1 MVGTGRRGRRK
12 GVTVRAG
19 SVAEARKEAGLTLAE
34 VADGK
39 VSRTAIHLIEKG
51 RALPSMETLEHIAE
65 QTHKPLDFFVQ
76 SPDSVSPLVA
86 RDRLQ
91 VAKRHLVEAL
101 ALDDVTR
108 VPRVQAKICVV
119 LAQIEEWS
127 NNQPRADELFDMA
140 IRIQEESGE
149 PYQLLDAHM
158 AYAEL
163 LEARPDFISATEHWR
178 LAAKIG
184 KIAAIGLKLDALA
197 DEGEQA
203 VERLSRA

>member
-1 MVGTGRRGRRK
+1 MVGTGRKGRRK

-19 SVAEARKEAGLTLAE
+19 SVADARKEAGLTLSE
-34 VADGK
+34 VARGR

-51 RALPSMETLEHIAE
+51 RSLPSMETLELIAE
-65 QTHKPLDFFVQ
+65 QTHKPLSFFVQ
-76 SPDSVSPLVA
+76 APDSVSPLMA

-91 VAKRHLVEAL
+91 MAKRHLAEAL

-108 VPRVQAKICVV
+108 VPRVQAKICIV
-119 LAQIEEWS
+119 LAQIEEWC
-127 NNQPRADELFDMA
+127 NNQAKADELFEIA

-149 PYQLLDAHM
+149 PYQLIDAHM

-163 LEARPDFISATEHWR
+163 LEARPDLVSAREQWR

-184 KIAAIGLKLDALA
+184 KIAAMGLKLGASQ
-197 DEGEQA
+197 DEGEEA
-203 VERLSRA
+203 VEQIRGA